1 MSEQEIREIF
11 SDEAYVSSLL
21 ALETPEEAQTSLA
34 EKGIDLS
41 TTEIAT
47 LVDSLQKYEQS
58 GEELSEAD
66 LETVT
71 GGIIG
76 LIVFAVVIG
85 SLAVGTG
92 IGGIVNAAVNIARR
106 RW

>member
-21 ALETPEEAQTSLA
+21 ALETPEEVKASVA

-41 TTEIAT
+41 ETEIAT
-47 LVDSLQKYEQS
+47 LLDTLQKAQS
-58 GEELSEAD
+58 DGELSEEA

-71 GGIIG
+71 GG
-76 LIVFAVVIG
+76 LVP
-85 SLAVGTG
+85 LAVAAIFLAVFHLVVG
-92 IGGIVNAAVNIARR
+92 IGTTAGMLSMDRR

>member
-1 MSEQEIREIF
+1 MNEQEIREIF

-21 ALETPEEAQTSLA
+21 ALDTPEEVQASLA

-41 TTEIAT
+41 ETEITT
-47 LVDSLQKYEQS
+47 LLDTIQNTQS
-58 GEELSEAD
+58 DGELSEEA

-71 GGIIG
+71 GGLVN
-76 LIVFAVVIG
+76 LILFGIMSLVF
-85 SLAVGTG
+85 LGTG
-92 IGGIVNAAVNIARR
+92 LGAAISSTARR